1 MTSGPKVNTKVR
13 GGTGRTLSARAPQPT
28 SIVIDVKADANAKG
42 ALALRLDIGTV
53 ADFRNL
59 TVTRE

>member
-1 MTSGPKVNTKVR
+1 
-13 GGTGRTLSARAPQPT
+13 
-28 SIVIDVKADANAKG
+28 VKADANAKG
-42 ALALRLDIGTV
+42 ARALRLDIGTV